1 MLERNVTCDSLITH
15 IDNRQQLTIN
25 LIAIECHG
33 LGVSGH
39 IRRVDAILD
48 KQRIGKGPNLAT
60 REFHLVNTREVQH
73 IDKATLLTLGSV
85 VVCHLEAHI
94 RELTHSTLVVDTW
107 LEAYGKCGILL

>member
-1 MLERNVTCDSLITH
+1 MLERNVARDSLITH

-25 LIAIECHG
+25 LIAIERHG

-39 IRRVDAILD
+39 IRRVDATLD
-48 KQRIGKGPNLAT
+48 KQRVGKVSNLAP

-94 RELTHSTLVVDTW
+94 RKLTHCTLVVNTW
-107 LEAYGKCGILL
+107 LEAHGKCGILL